1 MKPTKAKTVKVMTG
15 TDIPLSSPSHPY
27 AMAVQVKRVLD
38 RIAHSSESEFEYVC
52 NVPAG
57 IKVFEKYGRGILG
70 LNILFHINGVKAKYA
85 DVVAD
90 MERANNY
97 IDKLI
102 NTDDED
108 N

>member
-1 MKPTKAKTVKVMTG
+1 MKSTKVKTVKVMTG
-15 TDIPLSSPSHPY
+15 TEIPLCSPSHPY

-38 RIAHSSESEFEYVC
+38 RIASSSESEFEYVC

-57 IKVFEKYGRGILG
+57 IEVFEKYGRGVLG

-97 IDKLI
+97 IDKLT
-102 NTDDED
+102 NNDNED